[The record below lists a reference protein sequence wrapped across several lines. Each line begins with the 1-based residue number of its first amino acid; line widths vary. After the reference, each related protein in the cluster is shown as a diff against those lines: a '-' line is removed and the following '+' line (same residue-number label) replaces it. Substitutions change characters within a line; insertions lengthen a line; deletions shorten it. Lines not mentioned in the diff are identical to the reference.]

1 MVRQDDR
8 MVEIGKIEGDGRT
21 ERCRSILRRACEK
34 GMMINQGVGESSET
48 KEPRKCMR
56 VGCMNAREMQEDR
69 VGLGSM
75 GLSRWLVG

>member
-8 MVEIGKIEGDGRT
+8 MVEIGKMEGDEKIGR
-21 ERCRSILRRACEK
+21 CILRRACEK
-34 GMMINQGVGESSET
+34 GMTINQGVGESSET

-56 VGCMNAREMQEDR
+56 VGCMNARKMQEDR

>member
-1 MVRQDDR
+1 MGGQKD
-8 MVEIGKIEGDGRT
+8 VEVYYVARA
-21 ERCRSILRRACEK
+21 RR

-56 VGCMNAREMQEDR
+56 VGCMNARKMQEDR

-75 GLSRWLVG
+75 GVSRWLVG

>member
-1 MVRQDDR
+1 MIEWRNRQDGRGMRRLED
-8 MVEIGKIEGDGRT
+8 VEVYYVARA
-21 ERCRSILRRACEK
+21 RR
-34 GMMINQGVGESSET
+34 GMMINQGVGKSSET

-56 VGCMNAREMQEDR
+56 VGCMNARKMQEDR